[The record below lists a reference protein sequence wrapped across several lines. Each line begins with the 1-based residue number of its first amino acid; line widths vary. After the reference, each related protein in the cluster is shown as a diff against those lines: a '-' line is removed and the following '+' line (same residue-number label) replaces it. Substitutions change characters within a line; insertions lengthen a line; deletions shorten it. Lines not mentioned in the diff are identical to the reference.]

1 MKMGAFIARMYNIIL
16 LMFIRKSPAGD
27 GTVII
32 DRSRFWL
39 RIWWAAGCFCCSAFF
54 CGCGDTDLP
63 VLP

>member
-27 GTVII
+27 GTAII

-39 RIWWAAGCFCCSAFF
+39 GIWLAAGYCSASF
-54 CGCGDTDLP
+54 CDCGDADLP
-63 VLP
+63 VSL